1 MNRKEKEKKVEKPKN
16 HKEKET
22 SNDNNLEPKNSKKK
36 CNISMSPY
44 SPRILDCS
52 IYKKK
57 INLGKAK
64 LKDDNKKLDVSNSAS
79 EFNIE
84 KKYKKYLLKND
95 EQKNTPK
102 KKEIIKNNNNKLLQ
116 YKEMSKK
123 KLMEDMP
130 GDIIEHRKIDYEK
143 DIIIEDPYL
152 KCHPDLYDKVQKN
165 VKLLIK
171 KSHLPLFNPDLYKI
185 ERKIGEGTNGYIFQ
199 VVSME
204 NNKRYAMKKLIANNL
219 IALKYLIKE
228 FDLIYDVYHPNI
240 LNIYAMN
247 IKCFD
252 VKNFSLCVLMEIGK
266 TDWDFEIAEHL
277 DARKYYTEEE
287 LISILKQLT
296 SALLYL
302 QRDKKIAHR
311 DIKPE
316 NVLIF
321 ENNVYKIGDFGE
333 AKGTASNNNKLNT
346 LRGTDI
352 YMSPILYRGL
362 QLSKE
367 DVVHNMYK
375 SDVFSLGY
383 SFLYAASLNH
393 DIINEIRNLD
403 DPEKIKNVLFKMM
416 KPRYS
421 DTFINIILKMINLD
435 ENTRIDFIGL
445 DKLINK
451 FF

>member
-1 MNRKEKEKKVEKPKN
+1 MEILKN
-16 HKEKET
+16 
-22 SNDNNLEPKNSKKK
+22 N
-36 CNISMSPY
+36 
-44 SPRILDCS
+44 
-52 IYKKK
+52 YKK
-57 INLGKAK
+57 
-64 LKDDNKKLDVSNSAS
+64 
-79 EFNIE
+79 
-84 KKYKKYLLKND
+84 LLK
-95 EQKNTPK
+95 
-102 KKEIIKNNNNKLLQ
+102 
-116 YKEMSKK
+116 YKEMPKK
-123 KLMEDMP
+123 KLMDDIP

-152 KCHPDLYDKVQKN
+152 KCHPDLYEKIQKN

-252 VKNFSLCVLMEIGK
+252 VNNFSLCVLMEIGK
-266 TDWDFEIAEHL
+266 TDWDNEIAEHL

-302 QRDKKIAHR
+302 QKDKKIAHR

-321 ENNVYKIGDFGE
+321 ENNVYKLGDFGE
-333 AKGTASNNNKLNT
+333 AKGTARNNNKLNT

-383 SFLYAASLNH
+383 SFLYAAALNH
-393 DIINEIRNLD
+393 DIISEIRNLD

-416 KPRYS
+416 RPRYS